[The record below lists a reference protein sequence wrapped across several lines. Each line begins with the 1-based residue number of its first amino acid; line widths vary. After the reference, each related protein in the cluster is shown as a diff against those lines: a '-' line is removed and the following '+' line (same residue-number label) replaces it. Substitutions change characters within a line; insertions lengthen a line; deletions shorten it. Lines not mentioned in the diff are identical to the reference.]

1 MAEPESSAK
10 HGVKLAVEDYPY
22 AADGLEIWD
31 AMKKWNTDYIDIFY
45 EDNNDIQKD
54 IELQKWYTEYRTVGH
69 GDKKDTPG
77 WPELKSK
84 KDLAFI
90 VTTMQWIA
98 TAMHA
103 PINFGQ
109 YDYAGFMPHHPAITR
124 RLIPDEGTKE
134 WDEFQ
139 ANPEK
144 FFLSMVS
151 DTDTTTTAMAVFE
164 VVAAHAPNEEYINER
179 SPIWTE
185 NEKVCQMSDNQT
197 IIKVKIHFCINR
209 IADRFLLIELPRQL
223 VFSGGM
229 QCVCYHAILINWS
242 YICAL

>member
-45 EDNNDIQKD
+45 KDDNDIQKD

-90 VTTMQWIA
+90 VTTIQWIA

-185 NEKVCQMSDNQT
+185 NEKVCQMSDN
-197 IIKVKIHFCINR
+197 
-209 IADRFLLIELPRQL
+209 
-223 VFSGGM
+223 
-229 QCVCYHAILINWS
+229 
-242 YICAL
+242 